1 MAGLR
6 RLLREQP
13 AKGAA
18 APQWLVRLAAIG
30 ITATDPYT
38 RRRQVFT
45 NVGAFAIALNALS
58 HLVSNIAIDFWGLMP
73 LHIYN
78 LAMFLTM
85 LSINRLH
92 RFGDNIAAV
101 AFSVIVLTG
110 HSYAVLALGLDSGL
124 QIYFTISGLMLF
136 LFGVHQWRL
145 FLLFYLLS
153 FVALVGTLRFGLPE
167 GFVMPE
173 NTELREFLV
182 VHGLINTIIINGLC
196 LAYALNALRRAE
208 LDLARQFSLSEA
220 LLHIILPEAVVRRI
234 KSGKEGRI
242 ADRIDDATVLFADL
256 AGFTPAANAVDAN
269 ELVSY
274 LDDLFCKFDALCERH
289 GVDKIKTMGD
299 AYMAVGGLDGRSR
312 EGAAAVGR
320 FALDMK
326 AAMEGH
332 GPLGGRTL
340 ALRIGIHS
348 GPLVAGVSGDLRLA
362 YDVWG
367 DTVNIAQRM
376 EAHGRAGH
384 IQVSSAFQTLAAEIF
399 DFGSSR
405 VIEVKGLGETTV
417 WFLEGP
423 KDEARRATAPTLT

>member
-13 AKGAA
+13 PRGAA
-18 APQWLVRLAAIG
+18 APAWLVRLAATG
-30 ITATDPYT
+30 VTTSDPYT
-38 RRRQVFT
+38 RRRQIFT

-58 HLVSNIAIDFWGLMP
+58 HLVSNIAVDFWGLMP
-73 LHIYN
+73 LHVYN
-78 LAMFLTM
+78 LAMFVVM

-92 RFGDNIAAV
+92 RFGENVAAV

-110 HSYAVLALGLDSGL
+110 HSYAVLALGLNSGL

-145 FLLFYLLS
+145 FLLFYALS
-153 FVALVGTLRFGLPE
+153 FLALVGTLHFGLPE

-208 LDLARQFSLSEA
+208 VDLARQFSLSEA

-234 KSGKEGRI
+234 KSGGEGRI
-242 ADRIDDATVLFADL
+242 ADNVDNATVLFADL
-256 AGFTPAANAVDAN
+256 AGFTPAANAVKAD

-274 LDDLFCKFDALCERH
+274 LDELFCKFDALSERH
-289 GVDKIKTMGD
+289 GIDKIKTMGD
-299 AYMAVGGLDGRSR
+299 AYMAVGGLDGSAR

-320 FALDMK
+320 FALDMIR
-326 AAMEGH
+326 AMEEH

-348 GPLVAGVSGDLRLA
+348 GPLVAGVIGDLRLA

-384 IQVSSAFQTLAAEIF
+384 IQVSSAYQALASDVF

-405 VIEVKGLGETTV
+405 VIEVKGLGLTTV

-423 KDEARRATAPTLT
+423 RTESPRMTAPVLT